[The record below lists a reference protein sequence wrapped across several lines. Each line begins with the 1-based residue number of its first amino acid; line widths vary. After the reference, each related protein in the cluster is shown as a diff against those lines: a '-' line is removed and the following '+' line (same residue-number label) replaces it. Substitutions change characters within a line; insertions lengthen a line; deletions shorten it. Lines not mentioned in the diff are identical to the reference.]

1 LLDIRILIVD
11 DQPRRYDRFIN
22 ELRLIDIGRESVDIA
37 TSCADARDRFAR
49 NEYDLLILDI
59 LVPLNPEDEE
69 SPQNA
74 IDLLFEIR
82 EGELTSRVPQ
92 ILGVTADRS
101 AAGTALTQFEDW
113 CWTVLDYSRST
124 DDWMRRALNCVVFVK
139 SKSAGSASCSSNA
152 DVAIV
157 CALQNPELSEVLKLP
172 WNWKPPRPL
181 NDTIFVHDG
190 WFELGGRIYSVVAT
204 CLQRMGM
211 VATAL
216 TTNTLIERLQP
227 KIVAMTGICAGVRGK
242 VNLGDVLFADP
253 AWDFQSGKWD
263 GGTGRFLQRPHHI
276 PAPTK
281 VRSHIQQLRADNVAL
296 EGIWMGF
303 PGTKPAVS
311 RILPGP
317 LASGSAVLSDG
328 VIIGD
333 VRNQHQELIG
343 IEMEIYG
350 LYAAAY
356 SASDPQPAYIALK
369 GVCDFA
375 DPDKEDGYQ
384 EYAAYASAQVL
395 RILLERYAD
404 RLTV

>member
-1 LLDIRILIVD
+1 MRILIVD

-22 ELRLIDIGRESVDIA
+22 ELQNLEIDRGFIDIVS
-37 TSCADARDRFAR
+37 SCADARDRFKR

-59 LVPLNPEDEE
+59 MVPLNPEDEVN
-69 SPQNA
+69 SQNA

-82 EGELTSRVPQ
+82 EGEITSKVPH

-101 AAGTALTQFEDW
+101 AAASALTQFEDW

-139 SKSAGSASCSSNA
+139 RKSSDQTSASASA
-152 DVAIV
+152 DIAIV
-157 CALQNPELSEVLKLP
+157 CALENPELSEVLKLP
-172 WNWKPPRPL
+172 WNWKLPRPL
-181 NDTIFVHDG
+181 TDTIFVHDG
-190 WFELGGRIYSVVAT
+190 SLEVDDRIYSVVAT
-204 CLQRMGM
+204 SSQRMGM

-216 TTNTLIERLQP
+216 TTNTLIEHLQP
-227 KIVAMTGICAGVRGK
+227 KIVAMTGICAGVRGR

-263 GGTGRFLQRPHHI
+263 GEPGRFLQRPHHI

-281 VRSHIQQLRADNVAL
+281 VRSHIQQLRADRAAL
-296 EGIWMGF
+296 EAIWTGF
-303 PGTKPAVS
+303 QGTKPAVS
-311 RILPGP
+311 RVLLGP
-317 LASGSAVLSDG
+317 LASGSAVLADG
-328 VIIGD
+328 VTIAD

-356 SASDPQPAYIALK
+356 SASHPQPAYIALK

-375 DPDKEDGYQ
+375 DQDKEDGYQ

-404 RLTV
+404 RLTA